1 MGWLKRAAVVAVA
14 VGSVGLAGCAS
25 SDEDR
30 DGPAVT
36 VEVHNNFAG
45 ATAQEISIVG
55 EGASPSRLGTV
66 AAGETERF
74 TARGLDLADVHRL
87 IADGPTGGLIRSAPV
102 TLEADSR
109 VVWDL
114 STNRVHVEE

>member
-1 MGWLKRAAVVAVA
+1 MGSIKRGLAVLVA
-14 VGSVGLAGCAS
+14 VGGVALAGCAS
-25 SDEDR
+25 TDDEAE
-30 DGPAVT
+30 GPVVT

-45 ATAQEISIVG
+45 AGTQRISIVG
-55 EGASPSRLGTV
+55 EAAAPRPLGTV

-74 TARGLDLADVHRL
+74 SATGLDLADLHRL
-87 IADGPTGGLIRSAPV
+87 IADGPAGGMIRSAPV
-102 TLEADSR
+102 TLEAGSR